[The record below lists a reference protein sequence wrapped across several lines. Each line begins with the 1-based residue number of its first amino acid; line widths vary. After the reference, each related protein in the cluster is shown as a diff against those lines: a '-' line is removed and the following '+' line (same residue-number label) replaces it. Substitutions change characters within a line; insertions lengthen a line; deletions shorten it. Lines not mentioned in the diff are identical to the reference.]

1 MLFGVSHRTLVFGL
15 ALTSALSAQD
25 IVNKFTG
32 TRASAADQ
40 TAVSVGTP
48 SQPTISLEMRADIMM
63 ARKMYRE
70 ALDFYK
76 QAPQDSPVI
85 LNKMGIAHHQLTEL
99 NAAKRCYEQA
109 AKVKPNY
116 AEAINNIGTV
126 YYAQK
131 SYRRAI
137 ASYKKALEYSPTSAS
152 MLMNLG
158 TAYFARKNYDLAFA
172 AYQDALKLDPEVF
185 EHRGTNGT
193 LLQERSVEERAK
205 FHFYL
210 ARTYAKAG
218 ANDRALMYL
227 RKALEEGFKEKDK
240 IFGGP
245 EFAAMREMDEFKILM
260 ATEQKVL

>member
-1 MLFGVSHRTLVFGL
+1 MLFGVSHRTLAFGL
-15 ALTSALSAQD
+15 ALASAVAAQD
-25 IVNKFTG
+25 GVNKFTG
-32 TRASAADQ
+32 TRASASDQ
-40 TAVSVGTP
+40 TSAAVSTP
-48 SQPTISLEMRADIMM
+48 TAPSISFEMRADIMM

-76 QAPQDSPVI
+76 QAPQTSPVV

-99 NAAKRCYEQA
+99 HLAKRCYEQA
-109 AKVKPNY
+109 AKLKPDY
-116 AEAINNIGTV
+116 AEAINNVGTI

-137 ASYKKALEYSPTSAS
+137 TTYKKALEYSPTSAS

-158 TAYFARKNYDLAFA
+158 TAYFARKNYDLAFT

-218 ANDRALMYL
+218 ANERALMYL
-227 RKALEEGFKEKDK
+227 RKALEEGFKERDK
-240 IFGGP
+240 IMSGS
-245 EFAAMREMDEFKILM
+245 EFTALREMDEFKVLM
-260 ATEQKVL
+260 AMEQKVL